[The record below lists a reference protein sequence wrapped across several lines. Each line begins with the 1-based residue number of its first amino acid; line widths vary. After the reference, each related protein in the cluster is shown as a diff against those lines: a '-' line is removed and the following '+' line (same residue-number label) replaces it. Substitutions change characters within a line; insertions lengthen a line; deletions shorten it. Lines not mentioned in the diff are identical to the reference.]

1 MIVIVYVD
9 VHARDLVESPKKPQ
23 PEGLKMKTP
32 TKVPSWHLTGEKA
45 MKYITNASNRKE
57 EKRVKEEKYDKA
69 RKEAVSKVKSE
80 EGKTS
85 KKVTHLTRPHMI
97 LKPTKR
103 VKHWW

>member
-9 VHARDLVESPKKPQ
+9 VHERDLVESLKKPQ
-23 PEGLKMKTP
+23 PEGPKRKTP

-45 MKYITNASNRKE
+45 MKYITDTSKRKE

-80 EGKTS
+80 ERKAS
-85 KKVTHLTRPHMI
+85 KKVTLLTRPHLN
-97 LKPTKR
+97 LKSTKR
-103 VKHWW
+103 VKCRW

>member
-23 PEGLKMKTP
+23 PEGPKRKTP

-45 MKYITNASNRKE
+45 MKYITDTSKRKE

-80 EGKTS
+80 EQKTS
-85 KKVTHLTRPHMI
+85 KKVTHLTRPHLN
-97 LKPTKR
+97 LKPTKW
-103 VKHWW
+103 VKHRR